1 VTDLRTLAQAVVDAS
16 EMYHGERSASVGRDR
31 AVIADCYT
39 RLRDAGEAL
48 GHALGC
54 DAPEW
59 VARAILAALNAERA
73 QGYARAMREVVAH
86 AEATALGRRVAIQ
99 NGMVTGKR
107 VPGGRAL
114 HDGANNALHAVADWA
129 RERLPAA
136 AEKEHGG

>member
-1 VTDLRTLAQAVVDAS
+1 MSDLRTLAQAVVDAS

-73 QGYARAMREVVAH
+73 QGYARAMGEVVERADH
-86 AEATALGRRVAIQ
+86 SADYTGWSDYALGHRDAHER
-99 NGMVTGKR
+99 
-107 VPGGRAL
+107 L
-114 HDGANNALHAVADWA
+114 AVWA

-136 AEKEHGG
+136 AESDAP